1 MSMYTHSPRST
12 FDRHLQRLTD
22 EVLVLGSLVE
32 QAVLKSVEALSRQ
45 DRVSA
50 RSIYLHDQYIN
61 ERRYAI
67 ENECIVLLATQQPM
81 GRDVRYIAG
90 ILEIITELERIGDYA
105 KGICKIT
112 LLMDDDGEP
121 KAMQLLQRMA
131 NIGLVMLRR
140 SLAAFTAS
148 DVTTARAIPA
158 DDDAV
163 DRLYNQLHDR
173 MIETMLNDRT
183 RVNSAN
189 YLMWAAHNL
198 ERMADRVS
206 NICERVVYVNT
217 GEMKE
222 LDSPN
227 GLEDIER

>member
-1 MSMYTHSPRST
+1 MTMYSPRST

-50 RSIYLHDQYIN
+50 RSLYQQDQYIN

-105 KGICKIT
+105 KGISKIT
-112 LLMDDDGEP
+112 LLMDDDDEP
-121 KAMQLLQRMA
+121 EAMEVLQRMT

-140 SLAAFTAS
+140 ALAAFTSS
-148 DVTTARAIPA
+148 DVAAARAIPP

-173 MIETMLNDRT
+173 MIEVMLYDHA

-198 ERMADRVS
+198 ERMADRVI

-222 LDSPN
+222 LDTPN
-227 GLEDIER
+227 GLEDLKR

>member
-1 MSMYTHSPRST
+1 MTIYSPRST

-50 RSIYLHDQYIN
+50 RSLYQQDQYIN

-67 ENECIVLLATQQPM
+67 ENECIILLATQQPM

-105 KGICKIT
+105 KGISKIT
-112 LLMDDDGEP
+112 LLMDDGDEP
-121 KAMQLLQRMA
+121 QAIQVLQRMA
-131 NIGLVMLRR
+131 NIGLVMLRKA
-140 SLAAFTAS
+140 LTAFTSS
-148 DVTTARAIPA
+148 DVAAARAIPQE
-158 DDDAV
+158 DDAV

-173 MIETMLNDRT
+173 MIEVMLQDRA
-183 RVNSAN
+183 RVSTAN

-198 ERMADRVS
+198 ERMADRVI
-206 NICERVVYVNT
+206 NICERVVYVVT

-222 LDSPN
+222 LDTPN
-227 GLEDIER
+227 GLEELKR

>member
-1 MSMYTHSPRST
+1 MTMNSPRST

-50 RSIYLHDQYIN
+50 RSLYQQDQYIN

-67 ENECIVLLATQQPM
+67 ENECIILLATQQPM

-105 KGICKIT
+105 KGISKIT
-112 LLMDDDGEP
+112 LLMDDDDEP
-121 KAMQLLQRMA
+121 EAMEVLQRMA
-131 NIGLVMLRR
+131 TIGLVMLRR
-140 SLAAFTAS
+140 ALAAFTSS
-148 DVTTARAIPA
+148 DVAAARAIPVE
-158 DDDAV
+158 DDAV

-173 MIETMLNDRT
+173 MIEVMLNDHA

-198 ERMADRVS
+198 ERMADRVI
-206 NICERVVYVNT
+206 NICERVVYVVT

-222 LDSPN
+222 LDTPN
-227 GLEDIER
+227 GLEDVKR

>member
-1 MSMYTHSPRST
+1 MTMYSPRST

-50 RSIYLHDQYIN
+50 RSLYQQDQYIN

-67 ENECIVLLATQQPM
+67 ENECIILLATQQPM

-105 KGICKIT
+105 KGISKIT
-112 LLMDDDGEP
+112 LLMDDGDEP
-121 KAMQLLQRMA
+121 EAIQVLQRMA

-140 SLAAFTAS
+140 ALTAFTSS
-148 DVTTARAIPA
+148 DVAAARAIPQE
-158 DDDAV
+158 DDAV

-173 MIETMLNDRT
+173 MIEVMLQDRT
-183 RVNSAN
+183 RVSTAN

-198 ERMADRVS
+198 ERMADRVI
-206 NICERVVYVNT
+206 NICERVVYVVT

-222 LDSPN
+222 LDTPN
-227 GLEDIER
+227 GLEELKR

>member
-1 MSMYTHSPRST
+1 MTMNSPRST

-50 RSIYLHDQYIN
+50 RSLYQQDQYIN

-67 ENECIVLLATQQPM
+67 ENECIILLATQQPM

-105 KGICKIT
+105 KGISKIT
-112 LLMDDDGEP
+112 LLMDDGDEP
-121 KAMQLLQRMA
+121 EAIQLLQRMA
-131 NIGLVMLRR
+131 NIGLVMLRKA
-140 SLAAFTAS
+140 LTAFTSS
-148 DVTTARAIPA
+148 DVAAARAIPQE
-158 DDDAV
+158 DDAV

-173 MIETMLNDRT
+173 MIEVMLQDRA
-183 RVNSAN
+183 RVSTAN

-198 ERMADRVS
+198 ERMADRVI
-206 NICERVVYVNT
+206 NICERVVYVVT

-222 LDSPN
+222 LDTPN
-227 GLEDIER
+227 GLEELKR

>member
-1 MSMYTHSPRST
+1 MTMYSPRST

-50 RSIYLHDQYIN
+50 RSLYQQDQYIN

-67 ENECIVLLATQQPM
+67 ENECIILLATQQPM

-105 KGICKIT
+105 KGISKIT
-112 LLMDDDGEP
+112 LLMDEADEP
-121 KAMQLLQRMA
+121 QAIQVLQRMA

-140 SLAAFTAS
+140 ALTAFTSS
-148 DVTTARAIPA
+148 DVAAARAIPQE
-158 DDDAV
+158 DDAV

-173 MIETMLNDRT
+173 MIEVMLQDRT
-183 RVNSAN
+183 RVSTAN

-198 ERMADRVS
+198 ERMADRVI
-206 NICERVVYVNT
+206 NICERVVYVVT

-222 LDSPN
+222 LDTPN
-227 GLEDIER
+227 GLEELKR

>member
-1 MSMYTHSPRST
+1 MTMYSPRLT

-22 EVLVLGSLVE
+22 EVLVLGSMVE
-32 QAVLKSVEALSRQ
+32 QAVLSAVDALSRQ
-45 DRVSA
+45 DLTLA
-50 RSIYLHDQYIN
+50 RSIYQQDEAIN
-61 ERRYAI
+61 QRRYAI
-67 ENECIVLLATQQPM
+67 ENECIILLATQQPM

-112 LLMDDDGEP
+112 VLMNDTGEAAAI
-121 KAMQLLQRMA
+121 KNLQEMA
-131 NIGLVMLRR
+131 DIGLGMLRR
-140 SLAAFTAS
+140 SLAAFTS
-148 DVTTARAIPA
+148 NDVEAARAIPQE
-158 DDDAV
+158 DDAV
-163 DRLYNQLHDR
+163 DRLYNQLHERSIEMMLSDR
-173 MIETMLNDRT
+173 AH
-183 RVNSAN
+183 VAVAN

-222 LDSPN
+222 LDASN
-227 GLEDIER
+227 GLKERKV